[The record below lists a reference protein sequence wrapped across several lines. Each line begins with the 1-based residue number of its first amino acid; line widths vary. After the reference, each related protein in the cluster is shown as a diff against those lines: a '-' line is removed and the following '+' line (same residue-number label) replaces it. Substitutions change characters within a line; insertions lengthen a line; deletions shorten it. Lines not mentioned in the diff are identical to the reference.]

1 MPATDMT
8 RDDTIPHITQRSSSL
23 NRRQLLKSGAS
34 VLSFAAVQGLAR
46 HAIAQTSEEV
56 VIGVLFPMSGANA
69 QIGVDARHAMET
81 AADIINNSHDL
92 DLPTANNAGLAGL
105 GNAKI
110 KLIFADHQSDPQKG
124 RAEAERL
131 ITQDKVCALIGCYLS
146 SVSSTVSAV
155 GERYD
160 LPFLCADSSSPS
172 LARRGYRFFFRPAA
186 QDEMFSAA
194 MFDFLDAQKAKGKK
208 VETVGLFFED
218 TIFGTDSSNTQRK
231 LAAERGYKLV
241 ADIKYKSNSPSLS
254 AEVQQL
260 KAADPDVL
268 LPSSYTTDAIL
279 LMRTMAELGYKPRNI
294 VAQASGFSDKAFFD
308 AMGDKALGI
317 ISRASFSLDM
327 AQKRPSVR
335 KVNDMYRARSN
346 RDLNDSTSR
355 ELMGLLVLADAI
367 DRAKSTDGEKIREA
381 LAATDIPGERT
392 IMPWKRVKFEAD
404 GQNVDADP
412 VLVQYIG
419 GTFVTIF
426 PAAVALAEPQW
437 PMNA

>member
-1 MPATDMT
+1 M
-8 RDDTIPHITQRSSSL
+8 
-23 NRRQLLKSGAS
+23 NRRQLLMSGAS
-34 VLSFAAVQGLAR
+34 ILSFAAAASLTGP
-46 HAIAQTSEEV
+46 AIAQSGQEV

-69 QIGVDARHAMET
+69 QVGVDARHAVET
-81 AADIINNSHDL
+81 AADIINNAHDL
-92 DLPTANNAGLAGL
+92 DLPMAKNAGLAGL

-110 KLIFADHQSDPQKG
+110 KLVFADHQSDPQKG

-131 ITQDKVCALIGCYLS
+131 ITQEKVCALYGCYMS
-146 SVSSTVSAV
+146 SVSATVSAV
-155 GERYD
+155 AERYS
-160 LPFLCADSSSPS
+160 LPFLCCDSSSPS
-172 LARRGYRFFFRPAA
+172 LARRGLKYFFRPAA

-194 MFDFLDAQKAKGKK
+194 MFDFLDAQKKAGKK
-208 VETVGLFFED
+208 VETVGIFFED
-218 TIFGTDSSNTQRK
+218 TIFGTDSANIQRK
-231 LAAERGYKLV
+231 LATDRGYKIV
-241 ADIKYKSNSPSLS
+241 ADIKYKSNSPSLT

-260 KAADPDVL
+260 KSANPDVL

-279 LMRTMAELGYKPRNI
+279 LMKTMDELGYKPKNI

-308 AMGDKALGI
+308 ALGDKAVGV

-327 AQKRPSVR
+327 AQKRPSIL
-335 KVNDMYRARSN
+335 KVNAMYKARSN

-367 DRAKSTDGEKIREA
+367 DRAKSTDGEKMREA

-392 IMPWKRVKFEAD
+392 IMPWKKVGFGAD

-412 VLVQYIG
+412 VLIQYIG

-426 PAAVALAEPQW
+426 PSAVAVAEPLW